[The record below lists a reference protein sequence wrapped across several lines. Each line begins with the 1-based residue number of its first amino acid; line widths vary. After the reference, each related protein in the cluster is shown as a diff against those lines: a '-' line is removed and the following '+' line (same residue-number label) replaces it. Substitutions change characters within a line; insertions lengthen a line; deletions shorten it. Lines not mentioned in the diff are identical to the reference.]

1 MGYTTDFEGTFAL
14 DRPLSPEHAA
24 YLRAFSHTRR
34 MARSALAEDMT
45 DDVRSAAGLPIGE
58 ESGYFVGGGGNFGQ
72 ARDASIVSYNDPP
85 KGQPGLWCQWVP
97 TEDNTGIEWNGSE
110 KFYSY
115 VEWLRYLVDN
125 FIKPWGYVLSGRVT
139 WRGEDHGDVGAIV
152 VADNIVEAI
161 DGIATRTCPKC
172 GTSVEAD

>member
-1 MGYTTDFEGTFAL
+1 MGEQYQTD
-14 DRPLSPEHAA
+14 LSAVSDSEMIDTIEYHVFPNMVLQMVA
-24 YLRAFSHTRR
+24 
-34 MARSALAEDMT
+34 
-45 DDVRSAAGLPIGE
+45 IGE
-58 ESGYFVGGGGNFGQ
+58 ESGYFVGGGGDFGQ
-72 ARDASIVSYNDPP
+72 ARDASIVSYNYPP